1 MAISAVKRTALV
13 SAITRL
19 GASLVLKLTRITERL
34 NLYRDAIRDLKSL
47 QAKDIGLGD
56 VPNYKPATKKQAE
69 DAVNNTSLMTPKR
82 VDNWAEA
89 NVYEPIGQAFK
100 DASDRLS

>member
-1 MAISAVKRTALV
+1 MAINAIKRTAFI
-13 SAITRL
+13 SAFTRI
-19 GASLVLKLTRITERL
+19 GTSIANKLTKITERL
-34 NLYRDAIRDLKSL
+34 NLYRDAIGELKNL
-47 QAKDIGLGD
+47 QPKDIGLGD

-100 DASDRLS
+100 DAADRLS